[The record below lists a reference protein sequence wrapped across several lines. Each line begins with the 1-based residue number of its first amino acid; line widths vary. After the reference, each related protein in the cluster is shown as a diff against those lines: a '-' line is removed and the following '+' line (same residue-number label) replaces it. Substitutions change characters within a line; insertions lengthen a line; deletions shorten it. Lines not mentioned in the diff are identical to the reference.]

1 MKNLAQNYKRVIVM
15 CIQKPLLY
23 IQTTVNFQGW
33 SYEKKKYL
41 SGKSVP
47 EINSVE
53 FFAMMVIS
61 SWHWFATTTLSIKS
75 HMVLDL
81 SQAYTSLNLASLAN
95 ILQQKTLNLYIK
107 THTGLTNSWN
117 KI

>member
-23 IQTTVNFQGW
+23 IQT
-33 SYEKKKYL
+33 KKKYL

>member
-1 MKNLAQNYKRVIVM
+1 MKNLAQSYKRVIVM

-23 IQTTVNFQGW
+23 IRYKQLLIFKV
-33 SYEKKKYL
+33 EAMKKKYL

-61 SWHWFATTTLSIKS
+61 SWH
-75 HMVLDL
+75 
-81 SQAYTSLNLASLAN
+81 
-95 ILQQKTLNLYIK
+95 
-107 THTGLTNSWN
+107 
-117 KI
+117 

>member
-23 IQTTVNFQGW
+23 IQTTFIFKV
-33 SYEKKKYL
+33 EAMKKKYL